1 VVRVTPVGADGR
13 TVDVLLQHISRSPQR
28 IVLDYIVAVE

>member
-1 VVRVTPVGADGR
+1 VVRVTPVDAGA
-13 TVDVLLQHISRSPQR
+13 VDVLLQHISRSPQR